1 MEQSRVRRI
10 VLAALTL
17 GLTVACGDGDLPG
30 GDQGLIPDP
39 PPNDAA
45 SGGPVERIEG
55 VMRRIC
61 DAAYDCVGAEFF
73 EEFAGVE
80 DCVDQTMGEMDIDVS
95 LLEVA
100 DDACLDAGLR
110 YLECTDVAEDGLPD
124 GSIRTWSDILFPYD
138 PSTPLAGP
146 LPDSRI
152 VPTDRFAGA
161 PVCEVY
167 RCDSDG
173 VITVELRRPAA
184 DDARTHEIYQ
194 D

>member
-1 MEQSRVRRI
+1 MEHARVRRI

-45 SGGPVERIEG
+45 SGGPIERIEG

-110 YLECTDVAEDGLPD
+110 YLECTA
-124 GSIRTWSDILFPYD
+124 GS
-138 PSTPLAGP
+138 
-146 LPDSRI
+146 
-152 VPTDRFAGA
+152 
-161 PVCEVY
+161 Y
-167 RCDSDG
+167 RCMMEEGYPTLVESEGGCSALESDLQ
-173 VITVELRRPAA
+173 VYCPDYE
-184 DDARTHEIYQ
+184 
-194 D
+194 